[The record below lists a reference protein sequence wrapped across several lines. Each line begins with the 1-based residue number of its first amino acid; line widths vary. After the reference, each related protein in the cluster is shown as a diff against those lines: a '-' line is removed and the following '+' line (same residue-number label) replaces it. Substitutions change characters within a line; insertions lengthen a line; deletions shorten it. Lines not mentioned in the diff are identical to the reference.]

1 MEIQVINMRIYTDG
15 SCRANGNGGIGVVWI
30 RNKKKVQEYSKKFQ
44 NVTNNMMELK
54 AIEVALKSIKKPI
67 NSLEIISDSE
77 YSIGVITNPKWIPK
91 KNLNLITNIKNLLNE
106 KQKLVK
112 HPIKFFHVKGHSG
125 NEFNELCDKLATNAS
140 SSL

>member
-1 MEIQVINMRIYTDG
+1 MEIQKVDIQIYTDG

-44 NVTNNMMELK
+44 NVTNNIMELK
-54 AIEVALKSIKKPI
+54 AIKVALKSIKTPI
-67 NSLEIISDSE
+67 DSLEIISDSE
-77 YSIGVITNPKWIPK
+77 YSIGVITNPKWNPK
-91 KNLNLITNIKNLLNE
+91 KNLKLITNIKNLLKE

-112 HPIKFFHVKGHSG
+112 NSIKFSHVKGHNG